1 MKNTY
6 QKHDIDYSKL
16 GMLGMSPKG
25 SRRGTGLHNVR
36 AITDAYDNV
45 VLDTVYEGGY
55 FTQQLEIYE

>member
-16 GMLGMSPKG
+16 GMLGELEGQPQGK
-25 SRRGTGLHNVR
+25 GLHNVR